1 MDAQNLGELP
11 GEQLSVEERDRE
23 WNRFMRSSLESLHKY
38 ITKRIN
44 EMTRVRKR
52 LYGHLPYGKSAIP
65 EAGCVF
71 LMPAVQYPL
80 DNEQMP
86 VVDIQTSFC
95 GSSLFSGTFMVEV
108 FLVGHHL
115 CQCKTPLSV
124 PAGQK
129 QLLEEFGDI
138 ASVKYHWT
146 LEGLD
151 PNDERYHDN
160 VCSDLTDAQVLAKI
174 VQELKNKAIT
184 DLAAQLTSQGTSV
197 RLSECTLTQCII

>member
-1 MDAQNLGELP
+1 MDAQSLGGLP

-86 VVDIQTSFC
+86 VIDTQTSFC
-95 GSSLFSGTFMVEV
+95 SSSLFSGTFMVDG
-108 FLVGHHL
+108 FPVGNQL
-115 CQCKTPLSV
+115 CQCDSPLFHYFC
-124 PAGQK
+124 A
-129 QLLEEFGDI
+129 
-138 ASVKYHWT
+138 
-146 LEGLD
+146 
-151 PNDERYHDN
+151 
-160 VCSDLTDAQVLAKI
+160 CSYRT
-174 VQELKNKAIT
+174 EAIT
-184 DLAAQLTSQGTSV
+184 
-197 RLSECTLTQCII
+197 

>member
-80 DNEQMP
+80 ENQQMP
-86 VVDIQTSFC
+86 VIDIQTSFC
-95 GSSLFSGTFMVEV
+95 SSSLFSGTFMVDV
-108 FLVGHHL
+108 FLLATDCASVIL
-115 CQCKTPLSV
+115 QCDTPLFLYFCACSYWTE
-124 PAGQK
+124 A
-129 QLLEEFGDI
+129 I
-138 ASVKYHWT
+138 A
-146 LEGLD
+146 
-151 PNDERYHDN
+151 
-160 VCSDLTDAQVLAKI
+160 
-174 VQELKNKAIT
+174 
-184 DLAAQLTSQGTSV
+184 
-197 RLSECTLTQCII
+197 